1 MREKKSIPITIFT
14 KRICIEYCF
23 ATKIIHLKLAN
34 EAQFPTLYIRGSSNH
49 GIRFMPRTKQNIHI
63 APFIFYAASSNV
75 SIQYA
80 SRLTIDFF

>member
-34 EAQFPTLYIRGSSNH
+34 EAQFPTLHIRGNRQITELGLCH
-49 GIRFMPRTKQNIHI
+49 GLNRI
-63 APFIFYAASSNV
+63 
-75 SIQYA
+75 SI
-80 SRLTIDFF
+80 